1 MGMHLRRDLDELK
14 KDLLLLGTK
23 VEDSINKSILA
34 LTTRRKELGQEVI
47 DGDEEIDAKEVELE
61 EDCLKILALHQP
73 VAADLRFIITAL
85 KVNNDLER
93 MGDLA
98 VNIAERA
105 IFLAGH
111 KPIDVPLN
119 YSRMADGVRKMVR
132 DSLDS
137 LVKKDPALART
148 VLSLDDTIDE
158 MNRGMYHIL
167 QDVMCSDP
175 ESTQRAMHLLS
186 TSRHLERI
194 ADLATNIAED
204 VVFMVEGELI
214 RHGRDPLL
222 NKDAD

>member
-1 MGMHLRRDLDELK
+1 MHLRRDLDELK
-14 KDLLLLGTK
+14 KDLLLLGSK

-34 LTTRRKELGQEVI
+34 LTTRREELAKEVI
-47 DGDEEIDAKEVELE
+47 EGDSEIDASEVELE

-73 VAADLRFIITAL
+73 VAADLRFIITAM

-105 IFLAGH
+105 IFLAAH
-111 KPIDVPLN
+111 KPIDVPLDFK
-119 YSRMADGVRKMVR
+119 RMTEGVLKMVE
-132 DSLDS
+132 DSLDA
-137 LVKKDPALART
+137 LIKKDTDLARK
-148 VLSLDDTIDE
+148 VLTLDDQIDD
-158 MNRGMYHIL
+158 MNRGMYRIL
-167 QDVMCSDP
+167 QDVMCSDQ
-175 ESTQRAMHLLS
+175 ESTARAMHLLS

-214 RHGRDPLL
+214 RHGRDPR
-222 NKDAD
+222 AEG